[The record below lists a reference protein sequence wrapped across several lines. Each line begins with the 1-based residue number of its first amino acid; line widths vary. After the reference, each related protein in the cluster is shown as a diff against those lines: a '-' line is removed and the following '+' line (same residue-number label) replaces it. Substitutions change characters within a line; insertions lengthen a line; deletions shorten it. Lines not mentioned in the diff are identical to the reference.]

1 MSAALAIDGVAIAFG
16 GVKAVRGVSLEI
28 AAGERRVI
36 IGPNGAGKTTLFNLI
51 AGQLRPDEGRVT
63 LFGVDVTRRRAHER
77 VRAGLARTFQIS
89 RLFPSLTVAENVS
102 IAAHGPAGFSA
113 ASFAS
118 PSASANLDESE
129 RELLETWGLADERDE
144 IVANIA
150 HGNQRLL
157 EIVMAL
163 ATKPRVLL
171 LDEPTAGLSSGEREL
186 VSMRLRALPRELTV
200 ILTDHDMDV
209 VFDIADQ
216 IAVLN
221 EGELAA
227 QGTPAAIR
235 ADQRVHE
242 LYFGGDE

>member
-1 MSAALAIDGVAIAFG
+1 VSAALAIDGVAIAFG

-51 AGQLRPDEGRVT
+51 AGQLRPDEGRVV
-63 LFGVDVTRRRAHER
+63 LFGVDVTQRRAHER

-89 RLFPSLTVAENVS
+89 RLFPTLTVAENVQ
-102 IAAHGPAGFSA
+102 IATHGPAGFSP

-118 PSASANLDESE
+118 PAAAHDLTERA
-129 RELLETWGLADERDE
+129 RELLETWGLAAESDEL
-144 IVANIA
+144 VANIS

-163 ATKPRVLL
+163 ATNPRVLL

-186 VSMRLRALPRELTV
+186 VSMRLRALSRELTV

-227 QGTPAAIR
+227 HGTPDAIR
-235 ADQRVHE
+235 ADKRVHE

>member
-1 MSAALAIDGVAIAFG
+1 MSAALAVEDVAISFG
-16 GVKAVRGVSLEI
+16 GVHAVRGVSLVV

-51 AGQLRPDEGRVT
+51 AGQLRPDEGAVL

-77 VRAGLARTFQIS
+77 VRSGLARTFQIS
-89 RLFPSLTVAENVS
+89 RLFPTLSVEDNVL
-102 IAAHGPAGFSA
+102 IAAHGRAGFSA
-113 ASFAS
+113 RSFAG
-118 PSASANLDESE
+118 PSASAEING
-129 RELLETWGLADERDE
+129 RVTALLETWNLSAQRSDL
-144 IVANIA
+144 VANLS

-163 ATKPRVLL
+163 ATQPRVLL

-186 VSMRLRALPRELTV
+186 VSMRLRGLPRDLTV

-221 EGELAA
+221 DGELAV
-227 QGTPAAIR
+227 QGTPAEVR

>member
-1 MSAALAIDGVAIAFG
+1 MSAALAIEDVAISFG
-16 GVKAVRGVSLEI
+16 GVRAVRGVSLEV
-28 AAGERRVI
+28 ASGERRVI

-51 AGQLRPDEGRVT
+51 AGQLRPDEGRVM
-63 LFGVDVTRRRAHER
+63 LFGADVTAHRAHER

-89 RLFPSLTVAENVS
+89 RLFLTLTVAENVQ
-102 IAAHGPAGFSA
+102 IATHGPAGFSF

-118 PSASANLDESE
+118 PDADAGFNQRARLLLD
-129 RELLETWGLADERDE
+129 TWGLASEANER
-144 IVANIA
+144 VADIS

-163 ATKPRVLL
+163 ATNPRVLL
-171 LDEPTAGLSSGEREL
+171 LDEPTAGLSSGERDL
-186 VSMRLRALPRELTV
+186 VSMRLRALPRDLTV

-209 VFDIADQ
+209 VFDIADH

-227 QGTPAAIR
+227 QGTPAEIR
-235 ADQRVHE
+235 ADHRVHE
-242 LYFGGDE
+242 LYFGAAE

>member
-1 MSAALAIDGVAIAFG
+1 VSAALAIEGVTISFG
-16 GVKAVRGVSLEI
+16 GVRAVRGVTLEI

-51 AGQLRPDEGRVT
+51 AGQLRPDEGRVM
-63 LFGVDVTRRRAHER
+63 LFGVDVTHHRAHKR

-102 IAAHGPAGFSA
+102 IATHGPVGFSP

-118 PSASANLDESE
+118 PATANDLNERA
-129 RELLETWGLADERDE
+129 RELLETWGLAGERDE
-144 IVANIA
+144 VVANIA

-163 ATKPRVLL
+163 ATNPRVLL
-171 LDEPTAGLSSGEREL
+171 LDEPTAGLSSGERDL
-186 VSMRLRALPRELTV
+186 VSMRLRALSRELTV

-227 QGTPAAIR
+227 QGSPAAIR
-235 ADQRVHE
+235 ADRRVHE

>member
-1 MSAALAIDGVAIAFG
+1 MQIA
-16 GVKAVRGVSLEI
+16 
-28 AAGERRVI
+28 
-36 IGPNGAGKTTLFNLI
+36 T
-51 AGQLRPDEGRVT
+51 
-63 LFGVDVTRRRAHER
+63 
-77 VRAGLARTFQIS
+77 
-89 RLFPSLTVAENVS
+89 
-102 IAAHGPAGFSA
+102 HGPAGFSP

-118 PSASANLDESE
+118 PSAATDLSE
-129 RELLETWGLADERDE
+129 RAAELLETWGLAAESGE
-144 IVANIA
+144 LVANVS

-186 VSMRLRALPRELTV
+186 VSMRLRALSRELTV

-209 VFDIADQ
+209 VFDIADR

-227 QGTPAAIR
+227 QGTPDAIR
-235 ADQRVHE
+235 GDRRVHE

>member
-1 MSAALAIDGVAIAFG
+1 MSAALAIEGVAISFG
-16 GVKAVRGVSLEI
+16 GVRAVRGVSLEV

-51 AGQLRPDEGRVT
+51 AGQLRPDQGRVS
-63 LFGVDVTRRRAHER
+63 LFGVDVTGYRTHER

-89 RLFPSLTVAENVS
+89 RLFPTLTVAENVQ
-102 IAAHGPAGFSA
+102 IATHGPAGLSP

-118 PSASANLDESE
+118 PSATTALNDRA
-129 RELLETWGLADERDE
+129 RELLDTWGLASEAGE
-144 IVANIA
+144 LVANA
-150 HGNQRLL
+150 SHGNQRLL

-186 VSMRLRALPRELTV
+186 VSTRLRALSRELTV

-221 EGELAA
+221 DGELAA
-227 QGTPAAIR
+227 QGTPDAIR
-235 ADQRVHE
+235 ADHRVHE
-242 LYFGGDE
+242 LYFGEDE

>member
-1 MSAALAIDGVAIAFG
+1 MSTALAIDGVAISFG
-16 GVKAVRGVSLEI
+16 GVRAVRGVTLEI

-63 LFGVDVTRRRAHER
+63 LFGVDVTQRRTHER

-102 IAAHGPAGFSA
+102 IATHGPAGLSP

-118 PSASANLDESE
+118 PATAKDLNERA
-129 RELLETWGLADERDE
+129 RELLETWGLAGESDEL
-144 IVANIA
+144 VANIA

-163 ATKPRVLL
+163 ATNPRVLL

-186 VSMRLRALPRELTV
+186 VSMRLRALSRELTV

-227 QGTPAAIR
+227 QGTPDAIR
-235 ADQRVHE
+235 ADRRVHE

>member
-1 MSAALAIDGVAIAFG
+1 VSSALAIEDVAISFG
-16 GVKAVRGVSLEI
+16 GVHAVRGVSLDV
-28 AAGERRVI
+28 AQGERRVI

-51 AGQLRPDEGRVT
+51 AGQLRPDQGRVA
-63 LFGVDVTRRRAHER
+63 LFGVDVTRRRTHER

-89 RLFPSLTVAENVS
+89 RLFPTLSIEENVQ
-102 IAAHGPAGFSA
+102 IAAHGPAGFSP
-113 ASFAS
+113 ASFGS
-118 PSASANLDESE
+118 PSASRDLNE
-129 RELLETWGLADERDE
+129 RSVELLETWGLAAERE
-144 IVANIA
+144 ELVANIS

-163 ATKPRVLL
+163 ATGPRVLL
-171 LDEPTAGLSSGEREL
+171 LDEPTAGLSSGERDL

-227 QGTPAAIR
+227 QGSPQAIR
-235 ADQRVHE
+235 SDPRVHE